1 MGKNRKNIMRIIGIF
16 FIAISLIS
24 CKKEVSPALEVTV
37 VNKIGL
43 GVKDAWV
50 VVSVDDANFGTIN
63 EKILQEGATDA
74 DGIVKFNFKN
84 TAIIQIT
91 AYKNKSSTVIEDS
104 MAVLVE
110 MKRGRGK
117 ENLLRRTLVIRN

>member
-37 VNKIGL
+37 VNKNDL
-43 GVKDAWV
+43 GVANAWV
-50 VVSVDDANFGTIN
+50 KVSVDDADYGTVD
-63 EKILQEGATDA
+63 EKILQEGATNGE
-74 DGIVKFNFKN
+74 GIIKFNFKN
-84 TAIIQIT
+84 TAIIKIT
-91 AYKNKSSTVIEDS
+91 AYKNKNSSTIEDS

-110 MKRGRGK
+110 MRRGRGK
-117 ENLLRRTLVIRN
+117 ENLIRRKLVIRN